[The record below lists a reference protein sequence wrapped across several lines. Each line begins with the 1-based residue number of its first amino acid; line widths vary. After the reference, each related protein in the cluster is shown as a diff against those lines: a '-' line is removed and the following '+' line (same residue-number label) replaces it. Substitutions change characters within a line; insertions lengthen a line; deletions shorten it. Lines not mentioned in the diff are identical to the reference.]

1 MSTTRRVR
9 AAMGRKG
16 QEGFALILALL
27 TLVLLTFL
35 GLTLATST
43 STELQI
49 ATNYRWSQQA
59 LYNAEAGLEVGKAL
73 LRNMNWTTILPAARQ
88 GYTADSCK
96 PDDTS
101 VACWFL
107 SSTHTKPVAPYSR
120 PDLQTGAATRNF
132 ENSGCD
138 DRGNGAGYGVVL
150 DDGGGFGPYQNVT
163 SIMSQTV
170 NGSFTLWVRRD
181 LKLNKDGGFSDLPG
195 TNDTTLVLTAEGTA
209 PYTGAAAAAT
219 SGMTFVNRSVRTMEA
234 TLSRELDTPCGT
246 RGGQVGGGP
255 EGSNFSPCDPITG
268 DSVGAALGGGTRTEN
283 KTAQ

>member
-9 AAMGRKG
+9 TAIGRKG
-16 QEGFALILALL
+16 EEGFALILALM

-73 LRNMNWTTILPAARQ
+73 LRNMNWSVILPAPRQ
-88 GYTADSCK
+88 GYTADGCK
-96 PDDTS
+96 PTDNS
-101 VACWFL
+101 VACWYM
-107 SSTHTKPVAPYSR
+107 SSAHTQPVAPFSR
-120 PDLQTGAATRNF
+120 KDAQTGADSRNF

-170 NGSFTLWVRRD
+170 NGAFTLWVRRD
-181 LKLNKDGGFSDLPG
+181 LILNQDGSLSDAPSAG
-195 TNDTTLVLTAEGTA
+195 DKTLVLTAEGTA
-209 PYTGAAAAAT
+209 PYTGAPAAAGTGAA
-219 SGMTFVNRSVRTMEA
+219 FINRSVRTMEA
-234 TLSRELDTPCGT
+234 TLTRELDTPCGT

-268 DSVGAALGGGTRTEN
+268 ASVGAALGGGTRTEAT
-283 KTAQ
+283 TAQ